1 MASTSMGDY
10 EPMPET
16 YHEDRQP
23 EPYQFAPTSLGIDK
37 IAPALAKAQAQYA
50 TVAKSKTVKLPS
62 YSYSYADLAD
72 IMTMLRTPLADAGL
86 FILHFTRETGDGL
99 MLETRVVHTSGQF
112 IASELPLAGNS
123 PQALGGDM
131 TYKRRYSLCLLGV
144 VTDEDVDGMPA
155 EAEAKAKPRKRARA
169 SERVEK
175 ALAEPKVKKVAEIA
189 TLGAWWAN
197 IQQVMKDGGILV
209 DPKKQKE
216 IVAAMVGAAGCESSK
231 DLTAAQ
237 RAEILVEV
245 RRNYGLA
252 MTGNEQAEETF

>member
-1 MASTSMGDY
+1 MGDY
-10 EPMPET
+10 EPMPEP

-23 EPYQFAPTSLGIDK
+23 EPYQFAPTSLGLDK

-62 YSYSYADLAD
+62 YSYAYADLAD
-72 IMTMLRTPLADAGL
+72 IMSMLRKPLADAGL
-86 FILHFTRETGDGL
+86 FVLHFTRETESGL

-112 IASELPLAGNS
+112 VASELPLTGNS

-155 EAEAKAKPRKRARA
+155 EAEAKARPRKRAKA

-175 ALAEPKVKKVAEIA
+175 ALAEPKAEKDREIA
-189 TLGAWWAN
+189 TLGGWWAN
-197 IQQVMKDGGILV
+197 IQRIMAEGGV
-209 DPKKQKE
+209 VTDPKAQKT
-216 IVAAMVGAAGCESSK
+216 ILAGMVGAAGCESSK
-231 DLTAAQ
+231 DLTAGQ
-237 RAEILVEV
+237 RTEIMVEV
-245 RRNYGLA
+245 RRQYGPP
-252 MTGNEQAEETF
+252 MTGNEQANEVF